1 VLYDISVLTHR
12 TPRRFNS
19 SLAMMRSLL
28 RRHSLL
34 LALPL
39 LAAGAPAARAQA
51 DTISPRPLFTYR
63 DALLAG
69 GILLGTRLV
78 HPLDD
83 HYKRRLQDSSTQANK
98 KLQTLA
104 TVVRTTAA
112 PGAYIIGGTLFVAG
126 RLAKVP
132 KLADLGLHGTEA
144 LVVGEVVATTLKGV
158 VGRARPYATEN
169 PDDYQFMRGFN
180 GKDEYKSFPSGHSVA
195 AFAAAAA
202 VTSEMAHWYPSSV
215 LYVAP
220 VMYGGAALV
229 GASRMY
235 NNRHWASDV
244 IFGAGIGTFA
254 GLKVVRYQHSHPGNR
269 LDKWLLAGSITPNAE
284 GGQTLHWSLLPGS
297 LGGIRPR
304 GAP

>member
-1 VLYDISVLTHR
+1 MIRPLV
-12 TPRRFNS
+12 
-19 SLAMMRSLL
+19 
-28 RRHSLL
+28 RRHTVLLVLSLV
-34 LALPL
+34 
-39 LAAGAPAARAQA
+39 AGSAPAARAQA
-51 DTISPRPLFTYR
+51 DTIAWRPLFTYR

-69 GILLGTRLV
+69 AIVLGTRLV

-83 HYKRRLQDSSTQANK
+83 HYKLRLQDSSTQANA

-112 PGAYIIGGTLFVAG
+112 PGSYIIGGTLFAVG

-158 VGRARPYATEN
+158 IGRARPYATDN
-169 PDDYQFMRGFN
+169 PDDYQFMRGFS
-180 GKDEYKSFPSGHSVA
+180 GKDEYKSFPSGHAVA
-195 AFAAAAA
+195 AFAAGAA
-202 VTSEMAHWYPSSV
+202 VTAEMARWYPSSV
-215 LYVAP
+215 WYVAP

-229 GASRMY
+229 GVSRMY

-284 GGQTLHWSLLPGS
+284 GGQTLHWSLLPGG
-297 LGGIRPR
+297 LPAAIGPR
-304 GAP
+304 GGP